1 MSQKEKEEP
10 VVLPVQII
18 MASFLQ
24 RRKAQVSIRNMYIVA
39 IFLFIGL
46 AIVANDGV
54 VWAGMITLVVVFLL
68 CILLLSKIIPS
79 KESIAEVQVFADKME
94 SGLKPSHRRYL
105 FFTKS
110 DKWGVYDC
118 RKFCVVVPA
127 HYDSISW
134 KKKGSSIIAT
144 KEGQTVEV
152 KVGK

>member
-1 MSQKEKEEP
+1 
-10 VVLPVQII
+10 
-18 MASFLQ
+18 
-24 RRKAQVSIRNMYIVA
+24 
-39 IFLFIGL
+39 
-46 AIVANDGV
+46 
-54 VWAGMITLVVVFLL
+54 
-68 CILLLSKIIPS
+68 
-79 KESIAEVQVFADKME
+79 ME